1 MLASA
6 PFEITVLWDES
17 IVLAPVARM
26 YEGMFAAISF
36 ACLLFVLYILF
47 LRVSLVKPL
56 SRLANAVGSFTGG
69 NFAPLHITKMTARRL
84 KTSTA
89 RSMP

>member
-1 MLASA
+1 M
-6 PFEITVLWDES
+6 LWDES

-69 NFAPLHITKMTARRL
+69 NFAPLHIHKNDGAEIENRL
-84 KTSTA
+84 PRA
-89 RSMP
+89 QCHD